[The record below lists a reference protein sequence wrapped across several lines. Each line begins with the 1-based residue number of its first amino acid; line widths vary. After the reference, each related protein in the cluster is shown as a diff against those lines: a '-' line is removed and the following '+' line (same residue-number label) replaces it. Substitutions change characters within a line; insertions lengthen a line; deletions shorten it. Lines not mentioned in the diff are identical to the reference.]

1 MRSKF
6 IKGYKMK
13 FSLGPSLFFWPK
25 KDVEAYYH
33 AAKKSSADII
43 YLGETVCS
51 KRRELR
57 AKDWLALAQELATN
71 SCADENKQIVVST
84 MALLESP
91 AEIQVMKR
99 LCDNGELMIEAN
111 DLSAVQIM
119 HELKMP
125 FVVGP
130 AINCY
135 NLTTLKVLIKQ
146 GMTRWVMPVELSGD
160 WLKSIL
166 QQAQNEGIRDK
177 FECEVFSWG
186 YMPLAYSARCF
197 TARSED
203 RPKDDCQYCCI
214 NYPQGRRMNSREG
227 EKVFVLNGIQT
238 MSGYQYNLVNEV
250 QAMKD
255 LGVDIARI
263 SADSEQ
269 AFTKLEQF
277 RSQLNEPK
285 NYSLDGVKECNGFWH
300 QIAGMSVA

>member
-1 MRSKF
+1 
-6 IKGYKMK
+6 MK

-25 KDVEAYYH
+25 NEVEQFYQQ
-33 AAKKSSADII
+33 AKRSSADII

-57 AKDWLALAQELATN
+57 AKDWLGLAKDLAT
-71 SCADENKQIVVST
+71 DTNKEIVVST
-84 MALLESP
+84 MTLLEAP

-99 LCDNGELMIEAN
+99 LCDNGDLLIEAN

-119 HELKMP
+119 HELKLP

-135 NLTTLKVLIKQ
+135 NLSTLKVLIKQ

-160 WLKSIL
+160 WLKTLL
-166 QQAQNEGIRDK
+166 QQAEQENIRKD
-177 FECEVFSWG
+177 FQCEVFSWG
-186 YMPLAYSARCF
+186 YLPLAYSARCF

-203 RPKDDCQYCCI
+203 KAKDDCEYCCI

-227 EKVFVLNGIQT
+227 ERVFVFNGIQT
-238 MSGYQYNLVNEV
+238 MSGYQYNLINEV
-250 QAMKD
+250 AELKAM
-255 LGVDIARI
+255 GVDIARI

-269 AFTKLEQF
+269 AFTLLDNFKM
-277 RSQLNEPK
+277 QLQEPAQYVLDK
-285 NYSLDGVKECNGFWH
+285 NNECNGFWH
-300 QIAGMSVA
+300 KIAGMSVS